1 MTTHG
6 FMKSMP
12 LVLAHEG
19 GYVDH
24 PRDPGGATNLGITL
38 ATLRAYRGRP
48 VSKDDVKRLTRKEAE
63 AIYRKNY
70 WQPIKGDDLPAG
82 LDYAMFDYA
91 VNSGVSRAVKEL
103 QRIVGT
109 KPDGVMGVQTLAALD
124 ARPAAY
130 LIDALCSRRLAF
142 LKSLKTWPT
151 FGLGWS
157 RRVTGVRSAAKDMA
171 RGISLGVMSFG
182 HSVSADGAAKA
193 PTEEQRALS
202 TPAGKEAAAL
212 GGAGVAGGVAVA
224 AQPAADVVGVLTQQQ
239 DELTSGDVARLIV
252 AGIIVVAVVGLALWQ
267 YRRSRARG

>member
-1 MTTHG
+1 MTTQG
-6 FMKSMP
+6 FMKSIP

-24 PRDPGGATNLGITL
+24 PRDPGGATNLGITIN
-38 ATLRAYRGRP
+38 TLRAYRGRP
-48 VSKDDVKRLTRKEAE
+48 VTKDDVKNLTRKEAE

-103 QRIVGT
+103 QRIVGV
-109 KPDGVMGVQTLAALD
+109 KQDGVMGVQTLAAVN
-124 ARPAAY
+124 ARGAQD
-130 LIDALCSRRLAF
+130 LINALCTRRLAF
-142 LKSLKTWPT
+142 LKSLRTWPT
-151 FGLGWS
+151 FGKGWN
-157 RRVTGVRSAAKDMA
+157 RRVLGVRGNAMLMAEHIEPARLVGEVEAPSKAAPED
-171 RGISLGVMSFG
+171 
-182 HSVSADGAAKA
+182 
-193 PTEEQRALS
+193 QRALS

-224 AQPAADVVGVLTQQQ
+224 AQPAVDVVAVLTQQQ
-239 DELTSGDVARLIV
+239 DELASGDVVRLIV
-252 AGIIVVAVVGLALWQ
+252 AGVIIAAVVVTAVWA